1 MAVAVS
7 MHVPQGAEVS
17 TEEDD
22 LDLRWLEDRLTWAG
36 RLGDAAQSLRDCES
50 DAEFSDDIERWL
62 SLEETAKLRCEK
74 RRETMKLE
82 KLEKRM
88 HLVSSSC
95 VEAQSHLA
103 SLKRERDLLKDCVQ
117 ELLVLAQPGRSAEVA
132 ARRQRSPEMPVAKG
146 AAASLAPPV
155 AQTPQGPTP
164 RSARSGAGTVTP
176 NVLTVRRHVRFDD
189 KLMESPREPRVPLP
203 AGQVW
208 QHVPILKHRPTEPVT
223 QEPTSLDAQDP
234 GTARRSPSPPTARIE
249 GAEAPRVMD
258 SARMASG
265 EPMVRQEAQ
274 EAHGGLQ
281 LPRWAHASPPAA
293 PQLIHVAPQV
303 PGRLQP
309 MTGQVVQPLQPWLIR
324 TQPSPGM
331 PQGRGYG
338 APPVPIRRVVQRS

>member
-1 MAVAVS
+1 
-7 MHVPQGAEVS
+7 
-17 TEEDD
+17 
-22 LDLRWLEDRLTWAG
+22 
-36 RLGDAAQSLRDCES
+36 
-50 DAEFSDDIERWL
+50 
-62 SLEETAKLRCEK
+62 
-74 RRETMKLE
+74 
-82 KLEKRM
+82 
-88 HLVSSSC
+88 
-95 VEAQSHLA
+95 
-103 SLKRERDLLKDCVQ
+103 
-117 ELLVLAQPGRSAEVA
+117 
-132 ARRQRSPEMPVAKG
+132 MPVAKG

-208 QHVPILKHRPTEPVT
+208 QHAPILKHRPTEPVT

-303 PGRLQP
+303 PGRLQA

-338 APPVPIRRVVQRS
+338 APPVPIRRVEPEEGNFQEPYEASEVQVHRRQTLLEDKASEASLVEVRLAVLGFLEVEVGKKGTQ